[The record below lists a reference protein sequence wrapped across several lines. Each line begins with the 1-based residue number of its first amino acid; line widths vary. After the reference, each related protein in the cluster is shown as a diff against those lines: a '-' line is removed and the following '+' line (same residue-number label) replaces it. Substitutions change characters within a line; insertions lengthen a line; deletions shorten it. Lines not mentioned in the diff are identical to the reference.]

1 MNFIKIE
8 PLENGAHAN
17 RMLSSETT
25 VPEGWAVIPE
35 GMELP
40 SSFPFVDI
48 ETEEKDGVLTVTSM
62 TAREVPES
70 TETEPDPVPTTAEQ
84 IAALQEQNEMLKQCL
99 MEMSEV
105 VYA

>member
-17 RMLSSETT
+17 RIFSKEAT
-25 VPEGWAVIPE
+25 PQEGWAVIPE
-35 GMELP
+35 SMKLP

-48 ETEEKDGVLTVTSM
+48 ETEEQDGVLTVTSM
-62 TAREVPES
+62 TAREMPPAEDTSES
-70 TETEPDPVPTTAEQ
+70 EPTLEEKVT
-84 IAALQEQNEMLKQCL
+84 ALQEQNEMLKQCL